1 MNKAI
6 IPLII
11 GNWKMNGEIKQ
22 LGEIDSLNSMLNNM
36 NNNNCHTVIC
46 PPTTLLI
53 SATQL
58 NENSKI
64 AFGGQDCHIEQ
75 SGAHTGDISAEILKD
90 AGAQYVIVGHSE
102 RRSDHGENDEL
113 VQEKANAAFR
123 ADITPI
129 ICIGES
135 ENERKQGRALKVVL
149 EQLDKSIPTD
159 IKDIIVAYE
168 PVWAIGTGL
177 VPSINDINEMH
188 DAIRAA
194 LVEKFGVNG
203 EKTPILYGGSMKPN
217 NAKEI
222 LELSNV
228 NGGLVGGASLKASD
242 FIQIIK
248 ACQ

>member
-1 MNKAI
+1 
-6 IPLII
+6 
-11 GNWKMNGEIKQ
+11 MNGEIKQ
-22 LGEIDSLNSMLNNM
+22 LGEIDGLNSMLKDM
-36 NNNNCHTVIC
+36 NTDKCHAVIC
-46 PPTTLLI
+46 PPSTLLI
-53 SATQL
+53 SAARL
-58 NENSKI
+58 KENSKI
-64 AFGGQDCHIEQ
+64 SFGGQNCHAEQ
-75 SGAHTGDISAEILKD
+75 SGAHTGDISAEMLKD

-102 RRSDHGENDEL
+102 RRADCAESDEI
-113 VQEKANAAFR
+113 VQTKVKAAFR
-123 ADITPI
+123 AGITPI

-149 EQLDKSIPTD
+149 EQLDKTIPTD

-188 DAIRAA
+188 DAIRVA
-194 LVEKFGVNG
+194 LVKRFGVNG

-222 LELSNV
+222 LELNNV

-242 FIQIIK
+242 FIQIIE